1 MEDPSH
7 LQSIEVQIAQFI
19 QLQQK
24 RDSPTPTL
32 VGANK
37 AALLVMSQI
46 QISAYSKLN

>member
-7 LQSIEVQIAQFI
+7 LQSIEIQVAQFI

-37 AALLVMSQI
+37 ATILVMSQTH
-46 QISAYSKLN
+46 ISAYLGLN